1 MALNAVD
8 DNHGD
13 MACNQREEQPAE
25 FAVHHVAEVGHPF
38 DFFRRP
44 LHHLDAEY
52 FQRAA
57 AATVLA
63 DHADNGNGKHE
74 DVKGKVAGF
83 GGKAIGGR
91 TFGRIEQS
99 PNNAHDNHQQRDET
113 DGFVHAEECADPFFA
128 VINGPDGDG
137 GQDADETE
145 YGQPVQCARDGI
157 VGLGACSGHNV
168 SLFLIYLIF

>member
-1 MALNAVD
+1 MRWTTTMAIWPATS
-8 DNHGD
+8 
-13 MACNQREEQPAE
+13 AKSSQPSLPCAILPRL
-25 FAVHHVAEVGHPF
+25 AIHSI
-38 DFFRRP
+38 FFRRT
-44 LHHLDAEY
+44 LHHFDTEY

-63 DHADNGNGKHE
+63 DHADNWNGKHE
-74 DVKGKVAGF
+74 DIKGKVACF
-83 GGKAIGGR
+83 GGKAVGGR
-91 TFGRIEQS
+91 TFGCIEQG

-145 YGQPVQCARDGI
+145 YGQLVQCARDGI
-157 VGLGACSGHNV
+157 VGLGTCSGHNV